1 MTYAAKDLEK
11 FTYFFGPGALENGKP
26 FESLLPKY
34 QKSFDVAEGI
44 QYRIELQQYTYDNQK
59 GTVNI
64 EGIFFLRWLPPDKKW
79 RENSGK
85 IFMNLK
91 DDGRSFLVQNLD
103 YYGNRSTN

>member
-1 MTYAAKDLEK
+1 
-11 FTYFFGPGALENGKP
+11 
-26 FESLLPKY
+26 
-34 QKSFDVAEGI
+34 VAEGI